1 MFQARRPVA
10 VCGCTLIPN
19 KQQSRWRKACLTKIN
34 DDPRGVVLFNLVAAG
49 GVVLACWP
57 HMLGVGEWTNTVS
70 VVLKGAPVALR
81 VWGGLGFQPYTLAT
95 RMIIIECRGLAQA
108 FYRGVSAPRV
118 TGFITC

>member
-1 MFQARRPVA
+1 M
-10 VCGCTLIPN
+10 
-19 KQQSRWRKACLTKIN
+19 TKIN
-34 DDPRGVVLFNLVAAG
+34 DDPRGVVLFNLVAAW

-95 RMIIIECRGLAQA
+95 RMIIIECRGLVQA